1 MVSMCVSYICIFTR
15 CVACMVGCVSERLM
29 CRCSVIGVWV
39 GGLYVVVCMGF
50 WVSAG
55 KVG

>member
-1 MVSMCVSYICIFTR
+1 MCVSYIGIFTR

-29 CRCSVIGVWV
+29 CRCNVIGVWV
-39 GGLYVVVCMGF
+39 GGLYVVICMGF
-50 WVSAG
+50 WVGDG